1 MSDFDIIKST
11 DMLDIASP
19 TGKMIDGKKEYL
31 LNANLIKPIILYS
44 PSTLGN
50 SIKYNGKDLISHINA
65 SLSTN
70 SKPKVWYEVD
80 STRHP
85 FGSSSIQSICYGDG
99 KFVAVG
105 GGGKIA
111 YSIDGINWTE
121 ADSPFGSSS
130 IDSICYGDRKFVAGG
145 SGGKI
150 AYSIN
155 GINWTEADSPFIS
168 KTFIESICYGNGKF
182 VAVGWYT
189 TSIGLNDYLP
199 QGTMAYSTDGVNWT
213 SIDSSPFGSYYI
225 YSVCYGDGKFVAGGG
240 IPSMTITQNRPGN
253 IPPTTVTID
262 ARAKMAYSTDGIT
275 WTEVDSTFGSSRI
288 YSIYHGNGKFVAG
301 GTDGKMASS
310 TDGSNWTEVD
320 SPFGSS
326 GIHSTYYG
334 NGNFIAGGGSGK
346 MAYSSDGITW
356 TAVADS
362 AFGSSTILSICY
374 GNRRYVAVGG
384 EGKMAYCQVGI
395 PE

>member
-50 SIKYNGKDLISHINA
+50 SIKYNGKNLISHINA

-130 IDSICYGDRKFVAGG
+130 IDSICYGDGKFVAGG

-155 GINWTEADSPFIS
+155 GIN
-168 KTFIESICYGNGKF
+168 
-182 VAVGWYT
+182 
-189 TSIGLNDYLP
+189 
-199 QGTMAYSTDGVNWT
+199 
-213 SIDSSPFGSYYI
+213 
-225 YSVCYGDGKFVAGGG
+225 
-240 IPSMTITQNRPGN
+240 
-253 IPPTTVTID
+253 
-262 ARAKMAYSTDGIT
+262 
-275 WTEVDSTFGSSRI
+275 
-288 YSIYHGNGKFVAG
+288 
-301 GTDGKMASS
+301 
-310 TDGSNWTEVD
+310 
-320 SPFGSS
+320 
-326 GIHSTYYG
+326 
-334 NGNFIAGGGSGK
+334 
-346 MAYSSDGITW
+346 
-356 TAVADS
+356 
-362 AFGSSTILSICY
+362 
-374 GNRRYVAVGG
+374 
-384 EGKMAYCQVGI
+384 
-395 PE
+395 